1 MAEMQV
7 TQQEIKTIVQRYL
20 QGDRSAERE
29 IFNKLYPH
37 VYRLACQFV
46 GSDDAEDIC
55 VESFV
60 KLYKNLHKYDVHKPI
75 LPWLRKIVINTVVD
89 KCRKEKSLKGTLL
102 LDELEREVLPSLIM
116 PDETKQVQISYKNL
130 QECIEELPPAYRNVF
145 TLYALKG
152 LKHNEIARILNISEG
167 TSKSNYA
174 KARKK
179 LQAIICSRH
188 KSLSYCRTSLLK

>member
-7 TQQEIKTIVQRYL
+7 TQQEIKTIIQRYL
-20 QGDRSAERE
+20 QGDRSAEKE
-29 IFNKLYPH
+29 LFDKLYPH

-46 GSDDAEDIC
+46 SIDDAEDIC
-55 VESFV
+55 VDSFV
-60 KLYKNLHKYDVHKPI
+60 KLYNNLYKYDVRKPI

-89 KCRKEKSLKGTLL
+89 KCRKEKSLQRILL
-102 LDELEREVLPSLIM
+102 LDELSRDVHPSLLM
-116 PDETKQVQISYKNL
+116 ADETKQVQISYKDL
-130 QECIEELPPAYRNVF
+130 QDCIEELPPAYRNVF

-179 LQAIICSRH
+179 LQAIICTRH
-188 KSLSYCRTSLLK
+188 KSLSYCRTNLIK